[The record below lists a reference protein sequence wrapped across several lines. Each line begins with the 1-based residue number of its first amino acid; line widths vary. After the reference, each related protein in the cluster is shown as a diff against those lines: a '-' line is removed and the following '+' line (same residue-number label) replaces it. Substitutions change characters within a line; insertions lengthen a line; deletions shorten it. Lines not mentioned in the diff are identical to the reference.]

1 MQHVRRTHPPPRGKN
16 NPRPQFRSTRRHFC
30 ILFLIAVLAASLA
43 WKTYDLQFTQAE
55 RITSWGEQQRMKTVH
70 TLGVRGDILDR
81 SGEIL
86 ATSFPGADVFADP
99 SLVSDPVEEAR
110 ILSPVL
116 GMPAEV
122 LEGKL
127 ASPGRYVLLQKR
139 VTNELAEAIKAL
151 ELDGIAT
158 QESSRRHYP
167 LKEAA
172 SEIVG
177 FIGDYEQGVAGIEAI
192 YNDQLLGTPGE
203 IVQEQYP
210 GGRSVPG
217 GYSKI
222 VPAVDGADIRL
233 TIDRLLQYEAARVL
247 SEQVEEMDAAGGV
260 ILLSIPR
267 TGEIL
272 SMVSVDR
279 NTQGEV
285 VTGLQNRSFNWV
297 FEPGSVMK
305 ALTFAG
311 VLDSGLGD
319 PETLISVPDQIMI
332 HGSEFT
338 DYSPHPVEDYSLREI
353 VVESS
358 NIGTIKWAQKLGE
371 NSLDAYLRAFG
382 LGRSTNLGFQ
392 GESPGLLEQ
401 VRHWS
406 GTSLPTIAIGQ
417 GVSVTPLQLL
427 FAYNVI
433 ANDGFYV
440 PPRLVAEVI
449 GEEEGGAGGSGE
461 DGSGVGGGED
471 GGPAGATRRVLGEPA
486 ARNMQQILRGVV
498 VEGTGKRAA
507 VPNYEAAGKTG
518 TARKPLPLIGYGED
532 ESEYKYVAAFVGF
545 LPASSAELSILVVID
560 EPTTTIYGGTAAAP
574 AFKQIAEIALRRLR
588 IPPPQSDTEPQEPP
602 EVMLVSSRSED
613 G

>member
-1 MQHVRRTHPPPRGKN
+1 
-16 NPRPQFRSTRRHFC
+16 
-30 ILFLIAVLAASLA
+30 
-43 WKTYDLQFTQAE
+43 
-55 RITSWGEQQRMKTVH
+55 MKTVY

-81 SGEIL
+81 TGEIL

-99 SLVSDPVEEAR
+99 SLVNDPIEEAKL
-110 ILSPVL
+110 LSPIL
-116 GMPAEV
+116 GIPAEL

-127 ASPGRYVLLQKR
+127 AAPGRYVLLQTR
-139 VTNELAEAIKAL
+139 VTNELAEQVKAL
-151 ELDGIAT
+151 DLDGIAT

-167 LKEAA
+167 LQEAA

-192 YNDQLLGTPGE
+192 YNEQLLGTPGE

-233 TIDRLLQYEAARVL
+233 TIDRLLQYETARVL
-247 SEQVEEMDAAGGV
+247 SEQVEEMEAEGGV

-279 NTQGEV
+279 NAQGEV

-319 PETLISVPDQIMI
+319 PETLISVPDRIMI
-332 HGSEFT
+332 HGSAFT

-401 VRHWS
+401 VRYWS

-433 ANDGFYV
+433 ANGGLYV
-440 PPRLVAEVI
+440 PPRLVAEVM
-449 GEEEGGAGGSGE
+449 
-461 DGSGVGGGED
+461 GED
-471 GGPAGATRRVLGEPA
+471 GGGESEASASRRVLGEPA
-486 ARNMQQILRGVV
+486 AKNMQQILRGVV
-498 VEGTGKRAA
+498 VEGTGKRAD

-545 LPASSAELSILVVID
+545 LPATSPELSILVVID
-560 EPTTTIYGGTAAAP
+560 EPSTTIYGGTAAAP
-574 AFKQIAEIALRRLR
+574 AFKEIAEIALRRLK

-602 EVMLVSSRSED
+602 EVLLVSSRGED